1 MEKDS
6 REKKMAERRAM
17 TRVINK
23 IRKKEPYSKLFNFAV
38 RNIWESTVKGNGWWS
53 YRDLSDEYLVSV
65 FNEIVRREP
74 TFHTRLNKDH
84 RHKYK
89 SFLLKG
95 GTEQDEEIIQ
105 ILSNARTRTIERF
118 MKEIGK
124 KRKSKKDIA
133 CEFDDAYGHLSP
145 EEQRDIKK
153 NRNSGLNRFKS
164 VFFVRFD
171 IDRPSL
177 EADPL
182 SQIEERELLEELNE
196 KLTAKDFDFIV
207 RLLEFSCEEIAQEDH
222 LCVAS
227 VKKKKRRLELKV
239 REILAS

>member
-6 REKKMAERRAM
+6 IKEKIAERRAM

-38 RNIWESTVKGNGWWS
+38 KNIWKSTVKGNGWWS

-74 TFHTRLNKDH
+74 TFHTRLNKNH

-89 SFLLKG
+89 SFLLKSG
-95 GTEQDEEIIQ
+95 DEQDEEIIQ

-118 MKEIGK
+118 MKETGK

-133 CEFDDAYGHLSP
+133 CEFDEAHGYLSP

-153 NRNSGLNRFKS
+153 NRNSGLNRYKS

-177 EADPL
+177 DNNPL
-182 SQIEERELLEELNE
+182 TRIEERELLEKFSE
-196 KLTAKDFDFIV
+196 KLTTKEFDFMV
-207 RLLEFSCEEIAQEDH
+207 RLLKSSCEEIAQEDH
-222 LCVAS
+222 ICVAS
-227 VKKKKRRLELKV
+227 VRKKKRRLELKV
-239 REILAS
+239 RKIIS